1 MLKPRIIACLLIKDK
16 GLVKTQSFKSPRY
29 LGDPINAVRIFNEK
43 QVDEL
48 IVLDIDAS
56 RESRAPD
63 YKMIENIA
71 SECRMP
77 FCYGGGIQ
85 SLEQAMRIFGL
96 GVEKISLSDA
106 AIKRPE
112 LIRELVKRVGS
123 QSIVVTLD
131 VKKKLLGGYEVWTQN
146 KTINTK
152 ISPEKWVQT
161 FEKLGVGEIVI
172 NAIDKDGMMKGYDHH
187 LNDIVFNASN
197 VPVTFMGGAGSHED
211 IREVAKRY
219 GTVGI
224 AAGSL
229 FVFKGQFKAVLI
241 NYPSQEEKRHICRV

>member
-1 MLKPRIIACLLIKDK
+1 MLKPRVIACLLIQDK
-16 GLVKTQSFKSPRY
+16 GLVKTQCFKTPRY

-56 RESRAPD
+56 RENRAPD
-63 YKMIENIA
+63 YRMIENIA

-85 SLEQAMRIFGL
+85 TVEQALRIFSL
-96 GVEKISLSDA
+96 GVEKISLSAA

-112 LIRELVKRVGS
+112 LIRELVEKVGS
-123 QSIVVTLD
+123 QSVAVTLD

-146 KTINTK
+146 KTVNTHAN
-152 ISPEKWVQT
+152 PESWIKK
-161 FEKLGVGEIVI
+161 FEALGVGEIII
-172 NAIDKDGMMKGYDHH
+172 NSIDKDGVMKGYDHH
-187 LNDIVFNASN
+187 LNDIVYKASH
-197 VPVTFMGGAGSHED
+197 VPVTFMGGAGSLED
-211 IREVAKRY
+211 LAAVAKRY
-219 GTVGI
+219 GSVGI

-229 FVFKGQFKAVLI
+229 FVFKGPFKAVLI
-241 NYPSQEEKRHICRV
+241 NYPNQEEKRHICKV